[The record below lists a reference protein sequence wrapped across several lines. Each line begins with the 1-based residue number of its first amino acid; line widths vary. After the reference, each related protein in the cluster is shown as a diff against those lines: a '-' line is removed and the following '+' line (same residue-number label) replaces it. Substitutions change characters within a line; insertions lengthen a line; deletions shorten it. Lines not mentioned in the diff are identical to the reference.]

1 MDIDQLRTFDR
12 VARDL
17 SFTKAAARLNVTQ
30 ATVSVRIRVLE
41 DQLGIALFTRGR
53 KTALTD
59 QGLTFLPY
67 ARRILAAAQDGKE
80 AMRRVERGRIVV
92 GALRTM
98 VGPLIT
104 DSYLRFQKRHPAI
117 DVVVHEGRHEH
128 VVAMLHERVATLGI
142 LCWPNLDPLGV
153 ELVPLGVVREE
164 VPLVMAPALAAT
176 LPEDPDLDAVMQIAP
191 RVVSLR
197 WWQVEPD
204 GATSLVLRAHASVEL
219 PTEPGRQL
227 VLQGAGLGLF
237 VRSAVADDLRSGA
250 LVEVRPR
257 NFAPLHRDIALV
269 ATNASSLDNEIVSAF
284 AAEIATDFS
293 RIGTV
298 LEIGSMAMR
307 SKAL

>member
-41 DQLGIALFTRGR
+41 DQLGVALFTRGR
-53 KTALTD
+53 KIALTD
-59 QGLTFLPY
+59 QGLTYLPY

-80 AMRRVERGRIVV
+80 AMRRVERGRVVV

-98 VGPLIT
+98 VGPLT
-104 DSYLRFQKRHPAI
+104 TESYLRFQNRHPDI
-117 DVVVHEGRHEH
+117 DVVIHEGRHEH

-142 LCWPNLDPLGV
+142 LCWPNLGPLGT
-153 ELVPLGVVREE
+153 ELIPLCVARED
-164 VPLVMAPALAAT
+164 VPLVMAPTLAAG
-176 LPEDPDLDAVMQIAP
+176 LPDQPDIDDVMRIAP

-204 GATSLVLRAHASVEL
+204 AATSLVLRARASVEL
-219 PTEPGRQL
+219 PSEPGRRL

-237 VRSAVADDLRSGA
+237 VRSAVANDLKSGA
-250 LVEVRPR
+250 LVEVKPR

-269 ATNASSLDNEIVSAF
+269 ANTAAALDNENIRAF
-284 AAEIATDFS
+284 AREIADDFG
-293 RIGTV
+293 RIGTI
-298 LEIGSMAMR
+298 LDNRIAN
-307 SKAL
+307 LPD